1 MFNRQRITYEPKWTI
16 PLIDLTLD
24 DKIAV
29 EGGKLVS
36 VMLVIAAVTV
46 TMMILSRL
54 TVDGYTWST
63 VLVVVDCTI
72 RGKSKVL
79 P

>member
-63 VLVVVDCTI
+63 VLVVVDCAI

>member
-1 MFNRQRITYEPKWTI
+1 VFNRQRITYEPKWTI